1 MPYEI
6 AQGLE
11 ETCVELDELK
21 MAAGTNEEMLNSYIA
36 KFMYDKDTLAV
47 TGINLKKGHRFKKPN
62 NIENQIVETVG
73 HEIFPHITSRCQ
85 KSTHRKIEASKRFPE
100 QDSAIYS
107 DPSKSTKSVQSIL
120 KSSNGSK
127 VKMDKFRSLTY
138 MGSL

>member
-47 TGINLKKGHRFKKPN
+47 TGIDLTGSR
-62 NIENQIVETVG
+62 NQIT
-73 HEIFPHITSRCQ
+73 
-85 KSTHRKIEASKRFPE
+85 
-100 QDSAIYS
+100 
-107 DPSKSTKSVQSIL
+107 
-120 KSSNGSK
+120 
-127 VKMDKFRSLTY
+127 
-138 MGSL
+138 